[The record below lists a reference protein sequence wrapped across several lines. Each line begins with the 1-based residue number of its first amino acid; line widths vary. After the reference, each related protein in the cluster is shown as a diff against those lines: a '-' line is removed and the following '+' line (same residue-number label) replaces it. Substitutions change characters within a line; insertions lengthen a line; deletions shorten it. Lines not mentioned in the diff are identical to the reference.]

1 MPAPRSRLV
10 EQWMRLFAAAGPTPS
25 GGLGAEQFDEQFDGL
40 LDELGRVRALVLTL
54 SHPADWSLIAR
65 VWRGVQADLG
75 LPAPAIA
82 VNGVDGF
89 QLWFSLAEPCP
100 ADLAEGFLSSLCAR
114 YLSDVE
120 PHRIRCWPGRS
131 QGGAALPLPL
141 PVPLL
146 QAASGNWS
154 AFVSPDLAPVFA
166 DTPWLDIPPGEE
178 AQASLLSHLIS
189 ASLADLQRTLAP
201 ARPALPSSPPP
212 ASPGA
217 SAAGSPAASQPA
229 SPAAGHHTDPRQFLL
244 AVMNDEGVEM
254 AQRIEAA
261 RVLLAHPG

>member
-10 EQWMRLFAAAGPTPS
+10 EQWMRLFAAAGPAPS
-25 GGLGAEQFDEQFDGL
+25 GGTGADRIDDRVDELVDEQ
-40 LDELGRVRALVLTL
+40 GRVRALVLTL
-54 SHPADWSLIAR
+54 SHPADWSLIGR

-82 VNGVDGF
+82 VNGVNGF
-89 QLWFSLAEPCP
+89 ELWFSLAEPCP

-114 YLSDVE
+114 YLCDVE
-120 PHRIRCWPGRS
+120 PHRIRCWPGRT
-131 QGGAALPLPL
+131 QGGEPLPAPL
-141 PVPLL
+141 PVPFP

-201 ARPALPSSPPP
+201 TPTALPSLLPP

-217 SAAGSPAASQPA
+217 SPAASPASSPAAS
-229 SPAAGHHTDPRQFLL
+229 HHTDPRQFLL
-244 AVMNDEGVEM
+244 AVMNDEGVEL

>member
-10 EQWMRLFAAAGPTPS
+10 EQWMRLFAAAGPAPAPAPS
-25 GGLGAEQFDEQFDGL
+25 GGTGAELVDELVGELVDEQ
-40 LDELGRVRALVLTL
+40 GRVRALVLTL
-54 SHPADWSLIAR
+54 SHPADWSLIGR

-82 VNGVDGF
+82 VNGVNGF
-89 QLWFSLAEPCP
+89 ELWFSLAEPCP
-100 ADLAEGFLSSLCAR
+100 ADLAEGFLSSICAR

-120 PHRIRCWPGRS
+120 RHRIRCWPGGV
-131 QGGAALPLPL
+131 QGGEPSPAPL
-141 PVPLL
+141 PVPLP

-189 ASLADLQRTLAP
+189 ASLADLQRTLTP
-201 ARPALPSSPPP
+201 TRPALPSLLPP
-212 ASPGA
+212 ASPGV
-217 SAAGSPAASQPA
+217 SPAASPDA
-229 SPAAGHHTDPRQFLL
+229 SPAASHHTDPRQFLL

>member
-1 MPAPRSRLV
+1 MQAPRSRLV
-10 EQWMRLFAAAGPTPS
+10 EQWMRLFAAAGPAPS
-25 GGLGAEQFDEQFDGL
+25 GGTGADRIDDRVDELVDEQ
-40 LDELGRVRALVLTL
+40 GRVRALVLTL
-54 SHPADWSLIAR
+54 SHPADWSLIGR

-89 QLWFSLAEPCP
+89 QLWFSLGEPCP
-100 ADLAEGFLSSLCAR
+100 ADLAEGFLSSMCAR

-120 PHRIRCWPGRS
+120 PHRIRCWPGRT
-131 QGGAALPLPL
+131 QGREPLPAPL
-141 PVPLL
+141 PVPFP

-201 ARPALPSSPPP
+201 TRPALPSLLPP

-217 SAAGSPAASQPA
+217 SPAASPASSPAAS
-229 SPAAGHHTDPRQFLL
+229 HHTDPRQFLL
-244 AVMNDEGVEM
+244 AVMNDEGVEL